1 MFPGMT
7 IKKEMSIHAETAIR
21 RAHKRID
28 QQRRSGCIL
37 HTPEERRHYA
47 EACRPY
53 FTAWSEITDK
63 KEGIT
68 YGGEK

>member
-1 MFPGMT
+1 MNQ
-7 IKKEMSIHAETAIR
+7 MSIHAETSIN
-21 RAHKRID
+21 RAKKRID

-37 HTPEERRHYA
+37 HIPEERRHYA

-53 FTAWSEITDK
+53 FPAWSEITDK